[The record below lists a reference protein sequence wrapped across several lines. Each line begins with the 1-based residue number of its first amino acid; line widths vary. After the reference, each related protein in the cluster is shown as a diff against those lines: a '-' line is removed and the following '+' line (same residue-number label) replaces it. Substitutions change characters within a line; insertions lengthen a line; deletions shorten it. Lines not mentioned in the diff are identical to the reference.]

1 MTGDA
6 DASMAIIVINMEVVT
21 PSASNFCVRCDVVVV
36 NIFLSEPLF
45 MRNKFPDPHHAH
57 LYGDSTIAQLCLI
70 PRSPGII
77 DWHFST
83 FAGDYVGNS
92 KQMIEKSTRRD
103 DLNLRLRRG
112 YFRNSPRIDATH
124 LLCI

>member
-1 MTGDA
+1 MDTVTFSVGLAIRGRAVTGDA

-77 DWHFST
+77 DWHFPLSLEIMS
-83 FAGDYVGNS
+83 VILS
-92 KQMIEKSTRRD
+92 K
-103 DLNLRLRRG
+103 
-112 YFRNSPRIDATH
+112 
-124 LLCI
+124 